1 MLNSSVAILCRGS
14 SLENIDLL
22 PDVEEYVIVNG
33 FADELKIE
41 KVKNKIKDKP
51 ISHVMSLSV
60 MSHPHRWN
68 NSAAGSQFDAMIRDK
83 FYQNFDVKRIV
94 LPYIA
99 ECLPDDYIK
108 IKNQNIRNK
117 DFKLIDTLCLGDEHK
132 PYMISHPR
140 YPFTYPSSGMDTL
153 GWATI
158 ELKKK
163 NIFIIG
169 MDFYEADYLAKE
181 LEIPQDRLEGHCL
194 PEGEQL
200 KQFLPGFLSEFPET
214 NFNFY
219 TYGNLDIDLDNVTIN
234 KLSQEK

>member
-83 FYQNFDVKRIV
+83 FYQNFDVKMKSSTISAF
-94 LPYIA
+94 L
-99 ECLPDDYIK
+99 EKL
-108 IKNQNIRNK
+108 NI
-117 DFKLIDTLCLGDEHK
+117 LGF
-132 PYMISHPR
+132 SSSS
-140 YPFTYPSSGMDTL
+140 TYNG
-153 GWATI
+153 
-158 ELKKK
+158 LK
-163 NIFIIG
+163 
-169 MDFYEADYLAKE
+169 
-181 LEIPQDRLEGHCL
+181 
-194 PEGEQL
+194 
-200 KQFLPGFLSEFPET
+200 
-214 NFNFY
+214 
-219 TYGNLDIDLDNVTIN
+219 
-234 KLSQEK
+234 